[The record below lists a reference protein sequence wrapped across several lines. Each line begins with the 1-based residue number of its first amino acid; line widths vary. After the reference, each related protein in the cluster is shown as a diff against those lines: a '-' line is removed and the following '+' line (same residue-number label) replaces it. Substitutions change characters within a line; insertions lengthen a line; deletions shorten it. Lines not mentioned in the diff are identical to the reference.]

1 MLDAAGQVVSQYDAE
16 PVHRAR
22 PTTTW
27 RAGERIVDVYD
38 LPLRA
43 PAQGPFTPLL
53 ILYRAA
59 DGRELGRLTLPAFD

>member
-1 MLDAAGQVVSQYDAE
+1 MRSRGLGDVYKRQ
-16 PVHRAR
+16 
-22 PTTTW
+22 TTTW

-38 LPLRA
+38 LPLGP

-59 DGRELGRLTLPAFD
+59 DGQELGRLSLPAFQ